1 MIVSHIERAI
11 PLGHFLTEERTL
23 SQLLGNV
30 MARAGFGLA
39 LVTADR
45 RIVYANDTADT
56 LMRARNGLRCE
67 RNCIVAANSTTSRKL
82 QSLMTPA
89 CRQTGGRSSFA
100 MNTGWHRS
108 SCMSCPSARVP
119 LLLRPAGTPLSLA
132 LSSMIA
138 SERFPNVSV
147 PLRISSP

>member
-1 MIVSHIERAI
+1 MKNLFLAFAGAERTLMIVSHIERAI

-67 RNCIVAANSTTSRKL
+67 RNCIVAANSR
-82 QSLMTPA
+82 
-89 CRQTGGRSSFA
+89 
-100 MNTGWHRS
+100 
-108 SCMSCPSARVP
+108 
-119 LLLRPAGTPLSLA
+119 LRENCNRL
-132 LSSMIA
+132 
-138 SERFPNVSV
+138 
-147 PLRISSP
+147 